1 MVENYPLMVPGT
13 KSKAKPV
20 DVLSPFNRK
29 KIGRAARADMPT
41 VMHALDTA
49 NKLYRNKAKWLPA
62 WQRID
67 ILERTVKIMETKF
80 DYLAIESA
88 REGGKPLVD
97 SKHEVSRAIDGVK
110 LCIETLRTQSGSE
123 IPMGISRSSTQRM
136 AFTSHEPIGV
146 VVAVSAFNHPLNL
159 IIHQV
164 GPAIAAGCPVI
175 VKPSEDTPLSCLRF
189 VKILRSAGLPD
200 EWCQPVITEG
210 RDVSTALVTDSRVG
224 FFSFIGSAPVGWYLR
239 SKLAPG
245 TRCALE
251 HGGVAPV
258 IVTKSADLQKAVP
271 LLSKG
276 SFYHAGQVCVSVQR
290 IFAHYSIAEKL
301 AKALAKEAKSMKV
314 GDPTK
319 ISTDVGPLIRPR
331 EVDRVAEWVEEA
343 KVGGAKVLSG
353 GYRISKTCYAPTVLF
368 TPPNK
373 ARVSIQEVFG
383 PIVCIYPYRSIKQAI
398 SRANSLDVAFQA
410 AVFTSDID
418 TATYCYKQLD
428 AAAVMVNDHT
438 AFRVDWMPFAG
449 LRHSGHGVGGIHHT
463 MQDMQIEK
471 MMVINSQSL

>member
-1 MVENYPLMVPGT
+1 M
-13 KSKAKPV
+13 
-20 DVLSPFNRK
+20 
-29 KIGRAARADMPT
+29 
-41 VMHALDTA
+41 
-49 NKLYRNKAKWLPA
+49 
-62 WQRID
+62 
-67 ILERTVKIMETKF
+67 
-80 DYLAIESA
+80 
-88 REGGKPLVD
+88 
-97 SKHEVSRAIDGVK
+97 
-110 LCIETLRTQSGSE
+110 
-123 IPMGISRSSTQRM
+123 
-136 AFTSHEPIGV
+136 
-146 VVAVSAFNHPLNL
+146 
-159 IIHQV
+159 
-164 GPAIAAGCPVI
+164 
-175 VKPSEDTPLSCLRF
+175 RF

-343 KVGGAKVLSG
+343 KIGGAKVLSG

-368 TPPNK
+368 APPNK
-373 ARVSIQEVFG
+373 ARV
-383 PIVCIYPYRSIKQAI
+383 CIRGAGSCTRRPVPTVWRGEGSG
-398 SRANSLDVAFQA
+398 VA
-410 AVFTSDID
+410 
-418 TATYCYKQLD
+418 
-428 AAAVMVNDHT
+428 
-438 AFRVDWMPFAG
+438 G
-449 LRHSGHGVGGIHHT
+449 
-463 MQDMQIEK
+463 
-471 MMVINSQSL
+471 